1 MLNPNL
7 IGGQPWASGEGV
19 ANINPSDTGDV
30 VGLYAEAVVADVD
43 AAVQAAQAAW
53 PGWWEAGPQAR
64 ANVLDAVGTAL
75 IARKDEIGRV
85 LSREEGK
92 TLAEGVGETL
102 RAGQIFKFFAGEAVR
117 MAGDHMRSLRPGI
130 DVDVRREPV
139 GVVALITPWN
149 FPISIPAWKAAP
161 ALAFGNAV
169 ILKPAELTPACAHL
183 LAELIGAAGA
193 PPGVFNLLMGPGSVL
208 GPALVGHRGVDAVS
222 FTGSVATGRGVAAAA
237 VQGMKRVQL
246 EMGGKNP
253 CVVMDDADLDLAV
266 ETAANGAFVATGQ
279 RCTASSRIIVQR
291 GIYPQFAE
299 RLAQRMQAYRVD
311 NALADGAEIG
321 PVVSERQLKSNL
333 DYVSLAKQEG
343 CEVVGGERLER
354 STNGFYQAPALFLD
368 ATNEMRVSR
377 EEIFGPCASLI
388 PVGDLDEAI
397 ALANDTEFGLSST
410 IVTTS
415 LRSAQQ
421 FKRRSQAGMVNVNL
435 PSAGVDYHV
444 PFGGRKGSS
453 YGPREQGRTAIDF
466 YTLWKTSYTF
476 AG

>member
-1 MLNPNL
+1 
-7 IGGQPWASGEGV
+7 
-19 ANINPSDTGDV
+19 
-30 VGLYAEAVVADVD
+30 
-43 AAVQAAQAAW
+43 
-53 PGWWEAGPQAR
+53 
-64 ANVLDAVGTAL
+64 
-75 IARKDEIGRV
+75 
-85 LSREEGK
+85 
-92 TLAEGVGETL
+92 LAEGIMETV
-102 RAGQIFKFFAGEAVR
+102 RAGQIFKFFAGEALR

-149 FPISIPAWKAAP
+149 YPISIPAWKVAP

-183 LAELIGAAGA
+183 LAELIVASGA
-193 PPGVFNLLMGPGSVL
+193 PPGVFNLLMGRGSVL
-208 GPALVGHRGVDAVS
+208 GPALVGHPGVGAVS

-266 ETAANGAFVATGQ
+266 ETAANGAFIATGQ

-291 GIYPQFAE
+291 GIYHRFAE
-299 RLAQRMQAYRVD
+299 RLVQRMKAYRVD
-311 NALADGAEIG
+311 NALAEGAEIG

-333 DYVSLAKQEG
+333 DYVALAKREG
-343 CEVVGGERLER
+343 CEVVGGEQLER
-354 STNGFYQAPALFLD
+354 PTDGFYQAPALFLD

-377 EEIFGPCASLI
+377 EEIFGPCASMI

-397 ALANDTEFGLSST
+397 ALANDTEFGLCST
-410 IVTTS
+410 IITTS

-421 FKRRSQAGMVNVNL
+421 FKRRSQVGMVNVNL

-444 PFGGRKGSS
+444 PFGGRKASS
-453 YGPREQGRTAIDF
+453 FGPREQGRTAIDF
-466 YTLWKTSYTF
+466 YTIWKTAYTF